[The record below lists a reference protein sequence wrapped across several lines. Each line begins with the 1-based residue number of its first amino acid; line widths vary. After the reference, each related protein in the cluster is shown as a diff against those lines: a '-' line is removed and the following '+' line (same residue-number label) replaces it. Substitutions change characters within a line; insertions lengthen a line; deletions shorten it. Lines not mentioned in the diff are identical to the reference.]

1 MDKFD
6 ERILQELKCD
16 GRLTNVEL
24 SQRVGLSASAT
35 LRRVQEL
42 ERKKIIS
49 GYKAILNHTKM
60 GVGFIAYVSVGL
72 ANHSKKSQLDF
83 ESHIELA
90 KDVVECHNITG
101 ASEYLLRVETA
112 DLNAYKRFHADVL
125 GEIPQVN
132 AITTMVVM
140 DTPKDERG

>member
-6 ERILQELKCD
+6 ERILQELKRD

-72 ANHSKKSQLDF
+72 SNHSKKSQLDF